1 MKLYP
6 KKVIEIFFFFFFVA
20 YMVMCIQYSFYFIT

>member
-6 KKVIEIFFFFFFVA
+6 KKVIEIFFFFFLLHTWLCAFSIV
-20 YMVMCIQYSFYFIT
+20 FIL

>member
-6 KKVIEIFFFFFFVA
+6 KKVIEIFFFFFVA